1 MKKITLYS
9 MLALLFFLIVNKT
22 NAQNDFKEEVS
33 RIALS
38 VVLPE
43 QTEPLPI
50 GAETYLVNKLK
61 QAAAQNGLAAEE
73 GYSRFFITAVIT
85 PTSRDIVAGP
95 PQQIAQN
102 FDITLYI
109 ADGFDQ
115 QLFATTT
122 VSARG
127 VGTNETKSYI
137 DAMKHINTNS
147 KQFKEFAETGK
158 AKIIA
163 YYETQC
169 DNIIKKSQ
177 SLAKQKNYEAALY
190 ELTAI
195 PDVCKCYGRAL
206 EATAEIFQQYI
217 DYLCDVNLAK
227 ARMVWAAEQN
237 AEGAKKAGEYL
248 AYIYPD
254 AKCYKE
260 GMDLYREIKG
270 KVLDDWKFVMRIYE
284 DGVNLEKE
292 RIRAWRDV
300 GVAYGNHQQ
309 PISNYVNWLLR

>member
-1 MKKITLYS
+1 MRKITLYS
-9 MLALLFFLIVNKT
+9 TLALLLFLIVNKT
-22 NAQNDFKEEVS
+22 NAQNNFKDGES
-33 RIALS
+33 LIALS
-38 VVLPE
+38 IVLPE
-43 QTEPLPI
+43 QANPLPA
-50 GAETYLVNKLK
+50 GVETYMVNKLK

-73 GYSRFFITAVIT
+73 GYSRFLITAVIT
-85 PTSRDIVAGP
+85 PMSQDVVAGP
-95 PQQIAQN
+95 PQQVAQN
-102 FDITLYI
+102 LDITLYI

-115 QLFATTT
+115 KLFATTT
-122 VSARG
+122 VSAKG

-137 DAMKHINTNS
+137 DAVKHINTNS
-147 KQFKEFAETGK
+147 TQFKEFMATGK

-169 DNIIKKSQ
+169 DNIIKKAQ

-195 PDVCKCYGRAL
+195 PDVCNCYNRAL
-206 EATAEIFQQYI
+206 EATSEIYQQYV

-227 ARMVWAAEQN
+227 ARMAWAAEQN

-254 AKCYKE
+254 AKCYNE
-260 GMDLYREIKG
+260 ATSLYHEIKG
-270 KVLDDWKFVMRIYE
+270 KVLDDWKFVMRIYK
-284 DGVNLEKE
+284 DGVDLEKE
-292 RIRAWRDV
+292 RIKAWRDV

-309 PISNYVNWLLR
+309 PVSNYVNWLLR

>member
-1 MKKITLYS
+1 MKKNIFIIIAV
-9 MLALLFFLIVNKT
+9 MALLGVGRLS
-22 NAQNDFKEEVS
+22 AQNDFKDGES

-38 VVLPE
+38 IALPE
-43 QTEPLPI
+43 QANPLPS

-85 PTSRDIVAGP
+85 PLTRDIVAGP

-102 FDITLYI
+102 LEITLYI
-109 ADGFDQ
+109 ADGIDQ
-115 QLFATTT
+115 KIFATA
-122 VSARG
+122 SLNAKG
-127 VGTNETKSYI
+127 VGTNETKAYI
-137 DAMKHINTNS
+137 DAVKHINANS
-147 KQFKEFAETGK
+147 KQFKELAETGK

-163 YYETQC
+163 YYEAQC
-169 DNIIKKSQ
+169 DNIIKKAQ
-177 SLAKQKNYEAALY
+177 SMAKQKNYEAALY
-190 ELTAI
+190 ELTVI
-195 PDVCKCYGRAL
+195 PDVCSCYDRAL
-206 EATAEIFQQYI
+206 EATAEIYQQYI

-227 ARMVWAAEQN
+227 ARTVWAAEQN
-237 AEGAKKAGEYL
+237 SSGAQKAGEYL
-248 AYIYPD
+248 SNIYPD

-270 KVLDDWKFVMRIYE
+270 KVLDDWKFEMKIYQ
-284 DGVNLEKE
+284 DGVDLERE

>member
-1 MKKITLYS
+1 MKKNIFIVIAV
-9 MLALLFFLIVNKT
+9 MALLCVGRLS
-22 NAQNDFKEEVS
+22 AQNDFKDGES

-38 VVLPE
+38 IALPE
-43 QTEPLPI
+43 QANLLPS
-50 GAETYLVNKLK
+50 GAESYLINKLK

-73 GYSRFFITAVIT
+73 GFSRFFITAVIT
-85 PTSRDIVAGP
+85 PLTRDIVAGP

-102 FDITLYI
+102 LEITLYI

-115 QLFATTT
+115 KLFATTT
-122 VSARG
+122 VSAKG

-137 DAMKHINTNS
+137 DAVKHINTNS

-163 YYETQC
+163 YYEAQC
-169 DNIIKKSQ
+169 DNIIKKAQ
-177 SLAKQKNYEAALY
+177 SLANQKNYEAALF

-195 PDVCKCYGRAL
+195 PDACKCYDRAL
-206 EATAEIFQQYI
+206 EVTADIYQQYI
-217 DYLCDVNLAK
+217 DYLCDVNLAQ
-227 ARMVWAAEQN
+227 ARSAWAAEQN
-237 AEGAKKAGEYL
+237 SFGAKKAGEYL

-254 AKCYKE
+254 AKCYNE
-260 GMDLYREIKG
+260 AMSLYREIKD
-270 KVLDDWKFVMRIYE
+270 KVLDDWKFEMKIYQ
-284 DGVNLEKE
+284 DGVDLEKE
-292 RIRAWRDV
+292 RIKAWRDV

>member
-109 ADGFDQ
+109 ANGFDQ

-122 VSARG
+122 VNARG

>member
-1 MKKITLYS
+1 MKKNIFIIIAV
-9 MLALLFFLIVNKT
+9 MALLGVGRLS
-22 NAQNDFKEEVS
+22 AQNDFKDGES

-38 VVLPE
+38 IALPE
-43 QTEPLPI
+43 LANPLPS

-85 PTSRDIVAGP
+85 PLTRDIVAGP

-102 FDITLYI
+102 LEITLYI
-109 ADGFDQ
+109 ADGIDQ
-115 QLFATTT
+115 KIFATT
-122 VSARG
+122 SLNAKG
-127 VGTNETKSYI
+127 VGANETKAYI
-137 DAMKHINTNS
+137 DAVKHINANS
-147 KQFKEFAETGK
+147 KQFKELAETGK

-163 YYETQC
+163 YYEAQC
-169 DNIIKKSQ
+169 DNIIKKAQ
-177 SLAKQKNYEAALY
+177 SLAKQKNYEAAMC

-195 PDVCKCYGRAL
+195 PDVCNCYDRAL
-206 EATAEIFQQYI
+206 EATAEIYQQYI

-227 ARMVWAAEQN
+227 ARTVWAAEQN
-237 AEGAKKAGEYL
+237 SSGAQKAGEYL
-248 AYIYPD
+248 SNIYPD

-260 GMDLYREIKG
+260 GMDLYREIKD
-270 KVLDDWKFVMRIYE
+270 KVLDDWKFVMKIYQ
-284 DGVNLEKE
+284 DGVDIEKE
-292 RIRAWRDV
+292 RIKAWRDV

>member
-1 MKKITLYS
+1 MKKNIFIIIAV
-9 MLALLFFLIVNKT
+9 MALLCVGRLS
-22 NAQNDFKEEVS
+22 AQNDFKDGES

-38 VVLPE
+38 IALPE
-43 QTEPLPI
+43 QANLLPS

-73 GYSRFFITAVIT
+73 GFSRFFITAVIT
-85 PTSRDIVAGP
+85 PLTRDVVAGP

-102 FDITLYI
+102 LEITLYI
-109 ADGFDQ
+109 ADGIDQ
-115 QLFATTT
+115 KIFATA
-122 VSARG
+122 SLNAKG
-127 VGTNETKSYI
+127 VGTNETKAYI
-137 DAMKHINTNS
+137 DAVKHINANS
-147 KQFKEFAETGK
+147 KQFKELAETGK

-163 YYETQC
+163 YYEAQC
-169 DNIIKKSQ
+169 DNIIKKAQ
-177 SLAKQKNYEAALY
+177 SMAKQKNYEAALY
-190 ELTAI
+190 ELTVI
-195 PDVCKCYGRAL
+195 PDVCSCYDRAL
-206 EATAEIFQQYI
+206 EATAEIYQQYI

-227 ARMVWAAEQN
+227 ARTAWAAEQN
-237 AEGAKKAGEYL
+237 ADGAKKAGEYL

-270 KVLDDWKFVMRIYE
+270 KVLDDWKFEMKIYQ
-284 DGVNLEKE
+284 DGVDLERE

>member
-1 MKKITLYS
+1 MKKLFILIS
-9 MLALLFFLIVNKT
+9 AAAMLLFVNKLS
-22 NAQNDFKEEVS
+22 AQNEFDQASS

-38 VVLPE
+38 IVLPE
-43 QTEPLPI
+43 QANALPN

-61 QAAAQNGLAAEE
+61 QAATMNGLAAEE
-73 GYSRFFITAVIT
+73 GYSRFFMTAVIT
-85 PTSRDIVAGP
+85 PLTRDIVAGP

-102 FDITLYI
+102 LEITLYI
-109 ADGFDQ
+109 ADAFDQ
-115 QLFATTT
+115 KIFATTS
-122 VSARG
+122 VNAKG
-127 VGTNETKSYI
+127 VGTNETKAYN
-137 DAMKHINTNS
+137 DAVKHINPNS

-163 YYETQC
+163 YYEAQC
-169 DNIIKKSQ
+169 DNIIKKAQ
-177 SLAKQKNYEAALY
+177 SMAKQKNYEAAIY

-195 PDVCKCYGRAL
+195 PDVCKCYDRAL
-206 EATAEIFQQYI
+206 EATAEIYQQYI
-217 DYLCDVNLAK
+217 DYLCDVNLAN
-227 ARMVWAAEQN
+227 ARMAWAAEQN
-237 AEGAKKAGEYL
+237 SEGAKKAGEYL

-270 KVLDDWKFVMRIYE
+270 KVLDDWKFEMKIYQ
-284 DGVNLEKE
+284 DGVDLEKE
-292 RIRAWRDV
+292 RIKAWRDV

>member
-1 MKKITLYS
+1 MKKNIFVLIAVMTLLS
-9 MLALLFFLIVNKT
+9 VGKLS
-22 NAQNDFKEEVS
+22 AQNDFKDGES

-38 VVLPE
+38 IALPD
-43 QTEPLPI
+43 QANPLPD
-50 GAETYLVNKLK
+50 GARTYLVNKLK

-73 GYSRFFITAVIT
+73 GFSRFFITAVIT
-85 PTSRDIVAGP
+85 PLTRDVVAGP

-102 FDITLYI
+102 LEITLYI

-115 QLFATTT
+115 KLFATTT
-122 VSARG
+122 VSAKG

-137 DAMKHINTNS
+137 DAVKHINTNS

-163 YYETQC
+163 YYEAQC
-169 DNIIKKSQ
+169 DNIIKKAQ
-177 SLAKQKNYEAALY
+177 SLANKKNYEAALF

-195 PDVCKCYGRAL
+195 PDVCECYDRAL
-206 EATAEIFQQYI
+206 EVAADIYQQYI
-217 DYLCDVNLAK
+217 DHLCDVNLAL
-227 ARMVWAAEQN
+227 ARSAWAAEQN
-237 AEGAKKAGEYL
+237 SFGAKKAGEYL

-254 AKCYKE
+254 AKCYNE
-260 GMDLYREIKG
+260 ANSLYREIKD
-270 KVLDDWKFVMRIYE
+270 KVLDDWKFVMKIYQ
-284 DGVNLEKE
+284 DDVDLEKE
-292 RIRAWRDV
+292 RIKAWRDV

>member
-1 MKKITLYS
+1 MKKNTLYP
-9 MLALLFFLIVNKT
+9 MLALMFFMIVNNT
-22 NAQNDFKEEVS
+22 SAQGDFKERES

-38 VVLPE
+38 IVLPDQAE
-43 QTEPLPI
+43 SMPA

-85 PTSRDIVAGP
+85 PLSKDVVAGP

-102 FDITLYI
+102 LDITLYI

-115 QLFATTT
+115 KLFATTT

-137 DAMKHINTNS
+137 DAVKHINTNS
-147 KQFKEFAETGK
+147 KQFKEFAEAGK

-169 DNIIKKSQ
+169 DNIIKKAQ
-177 SLAKQKNYEAALY
+177 SLSKQKNYEAALY

-195 PDVCKCYGRAL
+195 PDVCKCYDQAL
-206 EATAEIFQQYI
+206 EASSEIYQQYI
-217 DYLCDVNLAK
+217 DYLCDLNLAK
-227 ARMVWAAEQN
+227 ARVAWAAEQN
-237 AEGAKKAGEYL
+237 AEGAEKAGEYL

-254 AKCYKE
+254 AKCYDE
-260 GMDLYREIKG
+260 AMDLYREIKA
-270 KVLDDWKFVMRIYE
+270 KVLDDWKFVMKIYR
-284 DGVNLEKE
+284 DGVDLEKE
-292 RIRAWRDV
+292 RIKAWRDV

-309 PISNYVNWLLR
+309 PVSNYVNWLLR

>member
-1 MKKITLYS
+1 MKKSTLYP
-9 MLALLFFLIVNKT
+9 MLALMFFMIVNNT
-22 NAQNDFKEEVS
+22 SAQGDFKERES

-38 VVLPE
+38 IVLPDQAE
-43 QTEPLPI
+43 SMPA

-85 PTSRDIVAGP
+85 PISKDIMAGP

-102 FDITLYI
+102 LDITLYI

-115 QLFATTT
+115 KLFATTT

-137 DAMKHINTNS
+137 DAVKHINTNS
-147 KQFKEFAETGK
+147 KQFKEFAEAGK

-169 DNIIKKSQ
+169 SNIIKKAQ
-177 SLAKQKNYEAALY
+177 SLSKQKNYEAALY

-195 PDVCKCYGRAL
+195 PDVCKCYDQAL
-206 EATAEIFQQYI
+206 EASSEIYQQYI
-217 DYLCDVNLAK
+217 DYLCDLNLAK
-227 ARMVWAAEQN
+227 ARVAWAAEQN
-237 AEGAKKAGEYL
+237 AEGAEKAGEYL

-254 AKCYKE
+254 AKCYDE
-260 GMDLYREIKG
+260 AMDLYREIKA
-270 KVLDDWKFVMRIYE
+270 KVLDDWKFVMKIYR
-284 DGVNLEKE
+284 DGVDLEKE
-292 RIRAWRDV
+292 RIKAWRDV

>member
-1 MKKITLYS
+1 MKKNIFIIIAV
-9 MLALLFFLIVNKT
+9 MALLGVGRLS
-22 NAQNDFKEEVS
+22 AQNDFKDGES

-38 VVLPE
+38 IALPE
-43 QTEPLPI
+43 QANHLPS

-85 PTSRDIVAGP
+85 PLTRDIVAGP

-102 FDITLYI
+102 LEITLYI
-109 ADGFDQ
+109 ADGIDQ
-115 QLFATTT
+115 KIFATT
-122 VSARG
+122 SLNAKG
-127 VGTNETKSYI
+127 VGANETKAYI
-137 DAMKHINTNS
+137 DAVKHINANS
-147 KQFKEFAETGK
+147 KQFKELAETGK

-163 YYETQC
+163 YYEAQC
-169 DNIIKKSQ
+169 DNIIKKAQ
-177 SLAKQKNYEAALY
+177 SLAKQKNYEAALC

-195 PDVCKCYGRAL
+195 PDVCNCYDRAL
-206 EATAEIFQQYI
+206 EATAEIYQQYI

-227 ARMVWAAEQN
+227 ARTVWAAEQN
-237 AEGAKKAGEYL
+237 SSGAQKAGEYL
-248 AYIYPD
+248 SNIYPD

-260 GMDLYREIKG
+260 GMDLYREIKD
-270 KVLDDWKFVMRIYE
+270 KVLDDWKFVMKIYQ
-284 DGVNLEKE
+284 DGVDIEKE
-292 RIRAWRDV
+292 RIKAWRDV